1 MTLKR
6 VVFEILSPATERMQ
20 EMAPVVK
27 YLERAMIAMDRV
39 REDFQMKS
47 LLIDFDGLNK
57 IAKEIE
63 GCYNEVVAPCVIEFK
78 V

>member
-39 REDFQMKS
+39 REDF
-47 LLIDFDGLNK
+47 
-57 IAKEIE
+57 
-63 GCYNEVVAPCVIEFK
+63 
-78 V
+78 